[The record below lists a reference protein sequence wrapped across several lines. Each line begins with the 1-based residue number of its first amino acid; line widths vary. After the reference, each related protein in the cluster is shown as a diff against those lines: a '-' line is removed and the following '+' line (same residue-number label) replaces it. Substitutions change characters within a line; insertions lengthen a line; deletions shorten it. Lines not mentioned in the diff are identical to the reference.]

1 MDRKTLEL
9 LASEGKQVD
18 KAEEKKATFKEEFVA
33 QIVHEQQRIE
43 IERLKEEVESLKQDR
58 KQRKYLSYF
67 LFGFMC
73 FYMVAVVVATY
84 LCGLMIMYLS
94 DTVLGFLLTT
104 TLADVIGIFG
114 FVVKYLYHK

>member
-73 FYMVAVVVATY
+73 LYMVAAVAATY
-84 LCGLMIMYLS
+84 LCGDDNVS
-94 DTVLGFLLTT
+94 
-104 TLADVIGIFG
+104 
-114 FVVKYLYHK
+114 

>member
-43 IERLKEEVESLKQDR
+43 IERLKEEVESLKAR
-58 KQRKYLSYF
+58 
-67 LFGFMC
+67 
-73 FYMVAVVVATY
+73 
-84 LCGLMIMYLS
+84 
-94 DTVLGFLLTT
+94 
-104 TLADVIGIFG
+104 
-114 FVVKYLYHK
+114 